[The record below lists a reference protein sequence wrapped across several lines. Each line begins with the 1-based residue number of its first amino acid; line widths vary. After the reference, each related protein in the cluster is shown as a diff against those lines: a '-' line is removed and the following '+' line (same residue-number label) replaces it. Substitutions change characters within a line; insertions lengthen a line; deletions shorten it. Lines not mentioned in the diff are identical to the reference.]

1 MKKVGF
7 ILIFYAVIVLS
18 NQPIFAQA
26 NRWQFIGK
34 NDNGSRSYLELSEQ
48 KESGNRRRTWS
59 KEVYSD
65 GSYKITL
72 VDWQCRESRF
82 RVLEATS
89 YAASGEYIG
98 KEKSSAWITVVP
110 DSVSEN
116 YYKVVCASTEQKPAA
131 NFDSSDDK
139 KMIAQ
144 IITQRANIRETPF
157 ANSPVIQ
164 TADKGARLFLADA
177 EPTGVW
183 YQVFLPD
190 SDVAGWLHGNTIK
203 LLSIKSNLNQRR
215 QKAKPTEKRGET
227 RRRN

>member
-1 MKKVGF
+1 MKKVVF
-7 ILIFYAVIVLS
+7 ILIFYAIIVLS

-34 NDNGSRSYLELSEQ
+34 NDNGSRSYLEKSGQ

-72 VDWQCRESRF
+72 VDWQCRERRF
-82 RVLEATS
+82 RILEATN
-89 YAASGEYIG
+89 YAATGEYID
-98 KEKSSAWITVVP
+98 KERSSAWATVIP

-131 NFDSSDDK
+131 KSNSSDK

-144 IITQRANIRETPF
+144 IIAENANIREVPF
-157 ANSPVIQ
+157 ANGSIIQ
-164 TADKGARLFLADA
+164 TAEKGTRLFIADA

-190 SDVAGWLHGNTIK
+190 SDITGWLHGNTIK
-203 LLSIKSNLNQRR
+203 LLNIKSNFSQRR
-215 QKAKPTEKRGET
+215 QKAKPAEKREET
-227 RRRN
+227 HKRN

>member
-1 MKKVGF
+1 MKKVVF
-7 ILIFYAVIVLS
+7 ILIFYTIIILS

-26 NRWQFIGK
+26 NRWQFIGR
-34 NDNGSRSYLELSEQ
+34 NDNGSRSYLEKSNQ
-48 KESGNRRRTWS
+48 KQTDNKRRTWV
-59 KEVYSD
+59 KDVFSD

-72 VDWQCRESRF
+72 ISWQCREKRF
-82 RVLEATS
+82 QTLDSTN

-98 KEKSSAWITVVP
+98 KERSSAWTTVIP

-131 NFDSSDDK
+131 KSNSSEK

-144 IITQRANIRETPF
+144 IITENANIREAPF
-157 ANSPVIQ
+157 ANGSIIQ
-164 TADKGARLFLADA
+164 TVEKGARLFLADA

-190 SDVAGWLHGNTIK
+190 SDIAGWLHGNTIK
-203 LLSIKSNLNQRR
+203 LLNIKATSNQRR
-215 QKAKPTEKRGET
+215 QKAKPAAKRGET
-227 RRRN
+227 RKRN